1 MSAIAE
7 ILEQELEEA
16 VEVKNKKSLHRYI
29 VLLTE
34 NIVRKE
40 NYEKDHNEIKSDI
53 KTLAE
58 IVKQGFER
66 MDKRFEAVDKRF
78 ERMDKRFEDIY
89 RYMEKQFEAVDK
101 RFEDIYR
108 YMEKQFEAVD
118 KRFEDI
124 YRYMDKRFEAVDKR
138 FEDMNKKQSMM
149 LTFMNLG
156 FGIIILLTILFKF
169 IV

>member
-40 NYEKDHNEIKSDI
+40 NYEKDQNEIKSGI

-66 MDKRFEAVDKRF
+66 M
-78 ERMDKRFEDIY
+78 
-89 RYMEKQFEAVDK
+89 
-101 RFEDIYR
+101 
-108 YMEKQFEAVD
+108 
-118 KRFEDI
+118 
-124 YRYMDKRFEAVDKR
+124 DKR

-156 FGIIILLTILFKF
+156 FGIIILLTVLFKF

>member
-1 MSAIAE
+1 MSVIAE
-7 ILEQELEEA
+7 ILEQKLEEA

-66 MDKRFEAVDKRF
+66 MDKRFEDVF
-78 ERMDKRFEDIY
+78 
-89 RYMEKQFEAVDK
+89 
-101 RFEDIYR
+101 
-108 YMEKQFEAVD
+108 
-118 KRFEDI
+118 
-124 YRYMDKRFEAVDKR
+124 RYMDKRFEAVDKR

>member
-1 MSAIAE
+1 MSVIAE

-58 IVKQGFER
+58 ILKQGFER
-66 MDKRFEAVDKRF
+66 MDKRFEDVFRY
-78 ERMDKRFEDIY
+78 MDKR
-89 RYMEKQFEAVDK
+89 FEAVDK
-101 RFEDIYR
+101 R
-108 YMEKQFEAVD
+108 FEAVD

>member
-1 MSAIAE
+1 MSVIAE
-7 ILEQELEEA
+7 ILEQKLEEA

-66 MDKRFEAVDKRF
+66 MDKRFEDVFRY
-78 ERMDKRFEDIY
+78 MDKR
-89 RYMEKQFEAVDK
+89 FEAVDK
-101 RFEDIYR
+101 RFEAVDKR
-108 YMEKQFEAVD
+108 FEAVD